1 MATRD
6 AYLYAV
12 GIALLTLCSVFSFT
26 WTFYYAHVIGMMHRI
41 VLIGAIYS
49 KVCMHKNLI
58 IYYSH
63 FHDHLYFMK
72 FHWLKILSVFLIK
85 ICPI

>member
-12 GIALLTLCSVFSFT
+12 GAALLTLCSVFSFT

-41 VLIGAIYS
+41 VLIAAIYS
-49 KVCMHKNLI
+49 KVCMYTVLMVETN
-58 IYYSH
+58 
-63 FHDHLYFMK
+63 
-72 FHWLKILSVFLIK
+72 
-85 ICPI
+85 